1 MIDNNI
7 PLTDEEKEKDS
18 FSTSFLYDDI
28 SINTSQPE
36 VTSTQTPSSTSF
48 LYDDTPSSPLVN
60 GQIDEVPTS
69 SLYDDTVYPSQ
80 PSNKYSQ
87 TEWEAQPEFQR
98 TWNRFANSIGED
110 DDFYEFMR
118 DADWNLGSAA
128 FRAIESGKWND
139 QQKQD
144 YLYLKNVYDN
154 TDLEG
159 FGEWLQFTKNA
170 SYDLITDP
178 ANALALLFAIPT
190 LGTSTAIRAAAGE
203 ASKQALKKYTVANI
217 GEATLSSA
225 QKKAAMIEGMKRP
238 AIYGAAEGA
247 VWTGAYDFLSQS
259 TDMNVNPLKTD
270 IDWTQVGISSGIGGT
285 FGGGIGLLAGGISG
299 RKFLQ
304 QEFDYFNEAAILAD
318 SGTTSKA
325 LKNAELKVDDAIDDL
340 SKAPKQKLSER
351 FIASTVGKTTT
362 AFLNLTEAS
371 PTLEKYLS
379 YLRYDFDFSLFGK
392 KRAGEKAES
401 FGSANSRRQ
410 GNYLFRLDRSLNE
423 LKRTGF
429 LAALTKKENDQLYAR
444 LLNPKIKK
452 LNGEDITPEVR
463 QAAKDV
469 RPILNEIF
477 EEGKRVG
484 VFTEFQQVL
493 NYVPRRFKWDLVEK
507 NRGMLERVIINNG
520 LADPLTDRE
529 IKKGVTA
536 SGKEIDVVLLDQKT
550 IDEDAFGPDVA
561 KVWLDFY
568 KDGNLKRAQE
578 LKAEAIVTNMLETRW
593 TPFELKTKG
602 NVGDSYGFMKH
613 RPFHAIPDEELLPF
627 LETDNL
633 EKVLQDYIINSSAAI
648 TRSEFFG
655 RNLQA
660 FNDNFLQPIR
670 KELMDGG
677 MSANDT
683 QKVLE
688 KITNMHNKIT
698 GIDSQVIKNKYLRHA
713 SEWGK
718 LSQQMAHLPLA
729 TLSSITEPILMMAR
743 LDAKDVPYAAGQIG
757 KALAKETVKTI
768 DKTIKG
774 FRRGVLRQE
783 VKGKGK
789 DLTDDE
795 WTELY
800 ETGLALEASVMERID
815 GMYGEAFQ
823 GAAAKGMQN
832 FFFKST
838 LLTQWTSAVQL
849 ASFNVGKRLI
859 QSNAKK
865 LADNKSGKKIINRKI
880 QRYYEEQLEDLGLN
894 VNKTLAW
901 YKRSLKNNE
910 FDRNRSNIQNFYK
923 EDIQNAANRFTKEV
937 ILNPSTA
944 EANRPLWFSNP
955 SVNFLVQFAGYPTV
969 FNNTIMKRFV
979 NETKNYP
986 TKVAPKI
993 LATSMLMTSVAL
1005 LGNYIRT
1012 VGVSGNQ
1019 ERWDNQT
1026 VGEKIFEAFRRWGG
1040 LAFFDYAQRAESEKE
1055 RGAGLPTAIGKGV
1068 VGPLGQDV
1076 FDMIAY
1082 RKGFTG
1088 VAVDNLPYS
1097 AWLPADVKKKM
1108 KAGAREIDKAIDDNT
1123 LNLFP
1128 DEPKQSKKSTRKRR
1142 RTPYRKGL
1150 EVNIPNAAREPDKAK
1165 VRNMNMTYAEMGGIL
1180 AQDPEDRKGFAEG
1193 EEVTYG
1199 RASNWLWNA
1208 LLLGSPYGQMKMW
1221 SKILGEADLKKRP
1234 RINTIKSKLDEA
1246 VSWMDDSFV
1255 DPVKEVTSTEWG
1267 KKREEARRQEALDQS
1282 TFPLNDTDED
1292 EASGWFGIGR
1302 KGRQDRR
1309 AQRRAERR
1317 GARDLETYEE
1327 KLAREARDAQRGAEQ
1342 TQRIQ
1347 SQSRH
1352 RGDAMFKREVE
1363 ALTGTDSGTE
1373 GSRGTRRVMFNEG
1386 SLVNVLGNLQTAF
1399 DTLSARE
1406 KIEVVGLLN
1415 QKRKVFAE
1423 GTQPLTFNQEYHRDT
1438 IAENQVM
1445 QNTDGSVTTAKVKG
1459 VEYKGKIYNLPS
1471 YDRHGGFFTDEE
1483 LRKKYEIEMETG
1495 IIQGYDMQSDK
1506 FSQALG
1512 NMHLHPANIA
1522 VAKEHEL
1529 MEAEAELAR
1538 GAINPEYTETPS
1550 KGIGRGLKTGM
1561 RNLEAGMKALGL
1573 SKGGYIGEL
1582 EKEYG
1587 ELPFDIKRQF
1597 KAELQRRYT
1606 PEELQAD
1613 EYVPHD
1619 RGFFNYSY
1627 DPNNKLEDTLLTQEQ
1642 YKREFQQFRKAI
1654 PDLSTTQQELGINP
1668 LQELMNSGALSEMGK
1683 YMLNEMG
1690 YFSQKHGQ
1698 LPDSLREIEADAVEL
1713 ELSKGGRVG
1722 YADGTP
1728 PKDNSWYLGK
1738 KIKDLTPAHA
1748 EVYLKKVLFGDREPI
1763 TEKVFDDNEYKEIA
1777 ESFKY
1782 DIIESLN
1789 EDREG
1794 DFQKRFF
1801 DEQGRLRSNKQL
1813 GVYRG
1818 PEHWGTTSQGSY
1830 EPYVDGRHA
1839 MPLELYYTIG
1849 SANFNLN
1856 KGDYNKEK
1864 LTINSDKYDFESYY
1878 AGLQRKP
1885 GFNLD
1890 NIREY
1895 YSLLKADDWETAAER
1910 FGMERIP
1917 DESVVKMWEKEY
1929 GVKRDADFAPVNI
1942 SIPVSDIFTEQEWN
1956 NIQGIE

>member
-60 GQIDEVPTS
+60 RQIDEVPTS
-69 SLYDDTVYPSQ
+69 SLYDDTVYSSQ

-154 TDLEG
+154 TELEG

-225 QKKAAMIEGMKRP
+225 TKKAAMIEGMKRP
-238 AIYGAAEGA
+238 AIYGAVEGA

-340 SKAPKQKLSER
+340 SKDTKAPKQKLSEIL
-351 FIASTVGKTTT
+351 IASTVGKTTT
-362 AFLNLTEAS
+362 AFLNLTKGS

-633 EKVLQDYIINSSAAI
+633 EKVLQDYIINASAAI

-698 GIDSQVIKNKYLRHA
+698 GIDSQVIKNKILRHT

-865 LADNKSGKKIINRKI
+865 LADNKSGKKIINRKT

-979 NETKNYP
+979 NETKNYKL
-986 TKVAPKI
+986 KVAPKI

-1026 VGEKIFEAFRRWGG
+1026 DGEKIFEAFRRWGG

-1128 DEPKQSKKSTRKRR
+1128 DEPEQSKKSTRKRR

-1193 EEVTYG
+1193 
-1199 RASNWLWNA
+1199 
-1208 LLLGSPYGQMKMW
+1208 
-1221 SKILGEADLKKRP
+1221 
-1234 RINTIKSKLDEA
+1234 
-1246 VSWMDDSFV
+1246 
-1255 DPVKEVTSTEWG
+1255 
-1267 KKREEARRQEALDQS
+1267 
-1282 TFPLNDTDED
+1282 
-1292 EASGWFGIGR
+1292 
-1302 KGRQDRR
+1302 
-1309 AQRRAERR
+1309 
-1317 GARDLETYEE
+1317 
-1327 KLAREARDAQRGAEQ
+1327 
-1342 TQRIQ
+1342 
-1347 SQSRH
+1347 
-1352 RGDAMFKREVE
+1352 
-1363 ALTGTDSGTE
+1363 
-1373 GSRGTRRVMFNEG
+1373 
-1386 SLVNVLGNLQTAF
+1386 
-1399 DTLSARE
+1399 
-1406 KIEVVGLLN
+1406 
-1415 QKRKVFAE
+1415 
-1423 GTQPLTFNQEYHRDT
+1423 TQPLTFNQQYHRDT
-1438 IAENQVM
+1438 IES
-1445 QNTDGSVTTAKVKG
+1445 GSVLENVDGDPVTVNSIGITHDNK
-1459 VEYKGKIYNLPS
+1459 YYNVPS
-1471 YDRHGGFFTDEE
+1471 YDRHGGFFSEE
-1483 LRKKYEIEMETG
+1483 EAKKKFLVDIELG
-1495 IIQGYDMQSDK
+1495 FIKGY
-1506 FSQALG
+1506 
-1512 NMHLHPANIA
+1512 NTPEEANIA
-1522 VAKEHEL
+1522 ASKEHQMMNEDRDR
-1529 MEAEAELAR
+1529 A
-1538 GAINPEYTETPS
+1538 
-1550 KGIGRGLKTGM
+1550 
-1561 RNLEAGMKALGL
+1561 LEAIGFKDTPWDNFIEGFEEGKKALGL
-1573 SKGGYIGEL
+1573 SKGG
-1582 EKEYG
+1582 
-1587 ELPFDIKRQF
+1587 
-1597 KAELQRRYT
+1597 
-1606 PEELQAD
+1606 
-1613 EYVPHD
+1613 
-1619 RGFFNYSY
+1619 
-1627 DPNNKLEDTLLTQEQ
+1627 
-1642 YKREFQQFRKAI
+1642 
-1654 PDLSTTQQELGINP
+1654 
-1668 LQELMNSGALSEMGK
+1668 
-1683 YMLNEMG
+1683 
-1690 YFSQKHGQ
+1690 
-1698 LPDSLREIEADAVEL
+1698 
-1713 ELSKGGRVG
+1713 
-1722 YADGTP
+1722 
-1728 PKDNSWYLGK
+1728 
-1738 KIKDLTPAHA
+1738 KI
-1748 EVYLKKVLFGDREPI
+1748 
-1763 TEKVFDDNEYKEIA
+1763 
-1777 ESFKY
+1777 
-1782 DIIESLN
+1782 
-1789 EDREG
+1789 
-1794 DFQKRFF
+1794 
-1801 DEQGRLRSNKQL
+1801 
-1813 GVYRG
+1813 
-1818 PEHWGTTSQGSY
+1818 
-1830 EPYVDGRHA
+1830 
-1839 MPLELYYTIG
+1839 
-1849 SANFNLN
+1849 
-1856 KGDYNKEK
+1856 
-1864 LTINSDKYDFESYY
+1864 
-1878 AGLQRKP
+1878 
-1885 GFNLD
+1885 
-1890 NIREY
+1890 
-1895 YSLLKADDWETAAER
+1895 
-1910 FGMERIP
+1910 
-1917 DESVVKMWEKEY
+1917 
-1929 GVKRDADFAPVNI
+1929 
-1942 SIPVSDIFTEQEWN
+1942 
-1956 NIQGIE
+1956 

>member
-36 VTSTQTPSSTSF
+36 VTSKQTPSSTSF

-60 GQIDEVPTS
+60 RQIDEVPTS
-69 SLYDDTVYPSQ
+69 SLYDDTVYSSQ

-170 SYDLITDP
+170 SWDLITDP

-203 ASKQALKKYTVANI
+203 ASKQALKKYILANI

-225 QKKAAMIEGMKRP
+225 TKKAAIIEGMKRP

-247 VWTGAYDFLSQS
+247 VWTGAYDYLSQS

-270 IDWTQVGISSGIGGT
+270 IDWTQIGISSGLGGTIGGT
-285 FGGGIGLLAGGISG
+285 IGTLVGGVSG
-299 RKFLQ
+299 ARFLQ
-304 QEFDYFNEAAILAD
+304 KEFDYFNEAAILEQ
-318 SGTTSKA
+318 SNKTSKA
-325 LKNAELKVDDAIDDL
+325 SRKAELDAEDAIDDL

-379 YLRYDFDFSLFGK
+379 YIRYDYDFSLFGK
-392 KRAGEKAES
+392 KRPGEKAES
-401 FGSANSRRQ
+401 FGLKNSRRQ
-410 GNYLFRLDRSLNE
+410 GNYLFRLERSLND

-429 LAALTKKENDQLYAR
+429 LAALTKKENDQLYEV
-444 LLNPKIKK
+444 LLNPRIKK
-452 LNGEDITPEVR
+452 FNGEAITPEVR
-463 QAAKDV
+463 KAAKEV
-469 RPILNEIF
+469 RPILNDLF
-477 EEGKRVG
+477 TEGKRVG

-507 NRGMLERVIINNG
+507 GRHKLEQIIINHG
-520 LADPLTDRE
+520 LADPITERE

-550 IDEDAFGPDVA
+550 VDEDAFGDIA
-561 KVWLDFY
+561 KTWLQVY
-568 KDGNLKRAQE
+568 KDGDIKLAQKM
-578 LKAEAIVTNMLETRW
+578 KAEAIVTNMLETRW

-613 RPFHAIPDEELLPF
+613 RPFHAIPDEELRPF
-627 LETDNL
+627 LENNL
-633 EKVLQDYIINSSAAI
+633 EKVLQDYIINASNAI

-670 KELMDGG
+670 KELMDGN

-683 QKVLE
+683 QKVLD

-698 GIDSQVIKNKYLRHA
+698 GIDSQVIKNKTIRTSVEGL
-713 SEWGK
+713 K
-718 LSQQMAHLPLA
+718 LMQQMAHLPLA

-743 LDAKDVPYAAGQIG
+743 LDAKDMPYAVGQIA
-757 KALAKETVKTI
+757 KALTKETVKTI

-783 VKGKGK
+783 VKGKGN
-789 DLTDDE
+789 DLTDAE
-795 WTELY
+795 WQELY
-800 ETGLALEASVMERID
+800 ETGLALEQSVMERIE

-823 GAAAKGMQN
+823 NTATRGMQN
-832 FFFKST
+832 FFFKSN

-865 LADNKSGKKIINRKI
+865 LLDNQTGKKVINRKT
-880 QRYYEEQLEDLGLN
+880 QQYYEEQLEDLGLN

-937 ILNPSTA
+937 ILNPSTS

-979 NETKNYP
+979 NETRNYP

-1012 VGVSGNQ
+1012 VGISGNQ
-1019 ERWDNQT
+1019 ERWDNQSD
-1026 VGEKIFEAFRRWGG
+1026 GLKIFDAFRRWGG
-1040 LAFFDYAQRAESEKE
+1040 MAFMDYAVRAETEVE
-1055 RGAGLPTAIGKGV
+1055 RGTGIPISVVKGV
-1068 VGPLGQDV
+1068 VGPIGQDAV
-1076 FDMIAY
+1076 DMALY
-1082 RKGFTG
+1082 RKGFAG
-1088 VAVDNLPYS
+1088 LAVDNLPYS
-1097 AWLPADVKKKM
+1097 AWLPSDVKKKL
-1108 KAGAREIDKAIDDNT
+1108 KTEARKIDKSMGENIPDI
-1123 LNLFP
+1123 FP
-1128 DEPKQSKKSTRKRR
+1128 DEPEQSKKSKSTR

-1150 EVNIPNAAREPDKAK
+1150 EVNIPNAVREPEKAK
-1165 VRNMNMTYAEMGGIL
+1165 IRNMNMTYAELGGIL
-1180 AQDPEDRKGFAEG
+1180 AQDPEDRKGFGVGGISKALTKVITKGSAFKTTKPEKITLYHGAGKDFDQFDINYATEGSLGRGLYFSDSPLAIEQYVKRDVKRVGDKSTPTNYEVEVNLNNDELLQSSKSISEHSKITQDKINKLVKELNLTDEDEFGFLTYTFNTIKDKKAITLWRILRENYGDEEATRILKKYGIKGMKAELSPSLSRVTGNLDIDQTHYSIFDDTIINIRNKYDEGGRVGFAEG
-1193 EEVTYG
+1193 EEVKYG

-1208 LLLGSPYGQMKMW
+1208 LLHGSPYGQMKMW

-1234 RINTIKSKLDEA
+1234 RINTVKSKLDEA

-1282 TFPLNDTDED
+1282 NVPINDTDED
-1292 EASGWFGIGR
+1292 ETSGWFGIGR
-1302 KGRQDRR
+1302 KGRQARR

-1317 GARDLETYEE
+1317 GERDLETYAE

-1386 SLVNVLGNLQTAF
+1386 SLVNVLENLQTAF

-1406 KIEVVGLLN
+1406 KIEVAGLLN
-1415 QKRKVFAE
+1415 QKRKSFADGSTVNVEYRKKLQDLEDFISKNRLVSKEAQMSLLSGEGYRDPRFIATTGNELVDKYGLHPFAAE
-1423 GTQPLTFNQEYHRDT
+1423 GSGRILNTKELGIEGSAKLFNPQISGTYATDT
-1438 IAENQVM
+1438 DKIMYKDIRNFNYKVDPENQPEFTQVHEIIHRADKRSGYKD
-1445 QNTDGSVTTAKVKG
+1445 QRAQRLRAKLPEELKG
-1459 VEYKGKIYNLPS
+1459 YSHILFSTLTQEILA
-1471 YDRHGGFFTDEE
+1471 HGLQHKLAGGNFSDEE
-1483 LRKKYEIEMETG
+1483 LIDHVKFRINEWMPEKFKNSKKVEEELLRAMPIIVDDFETYLIE
-1495 IIQGYDMQSDK
+1495 
-1506 FSQALG
+1506 
-1512 NMHLHPANIA
+1512 
-1522 VAKEHEL
+1522 
-1529 MEAEAELAR
+1529 
-1538 GAINPEYTETPS
+1538 
-1550 KGIGRGLKTGM
+1550 
-1561 RNLEAGMKALGL
+1561 LEA
-1573 SKGGYIGEL
+1573 
-1582 EKEYG
+1582 
-1587 ELPFDIKRQF
+1587 
-1597 KAELQRRYT
+1597 
-1606 PEELQAD
+1606 
-1613 EYVPHD
+1613 
-1619 RGFFNYSY
+1619 N
-1627 DPNNKLEDTLLTQEQ
+1627 
-1642 YKREFQQFRKAI
+1642 
-1654 PDLSTTQQELGINP
+1654 
-1668 LQELMNSGALSEMGK
+1668 
-1683 YMLNEMG
+1683 
-1690 YFSQKHGQ
+1690 
-1698 LPDSLREIEADAVEL
+1698 
-1713 ELSKGGRVG
+1713 
-1722 YADGTP
+1722 
-1728 PKDNSWYLGK
+1728 
-1738 KIKDLTPAHA
+1738 
-1748 EVYLKKVLFGDREPI
+1748 
-1763 TEKVFDDNEYKEIA
+1763 
-1777 ESFKY
+1777 
-1782 DIIESLN
+1782 
-1789 EDREG
+1789 
-1794 DFQKRFF
+1794 
-1801 DEQGRLRSNKQL
+1801 
-1813 GVYRG
+1813 
-1818 PEHWGTTSQGSY
+1818 
-1830 EPYVDGRHA
+1830 
-1839 MPLELYYTIG
+1839 
-1849 SANFNLN
+1849 
-1856 KGDYNKEK
+1856 
-1864 LTINSDKYDFESYY
+1864 
-1878 AGLQRKP
+1878 
-1885 GFNLD
+1885 
-1890 NIREY
+1890 
-1895 YSLLKADDWETAAER
+1895 
-1910 FGMERIP
+1910 
-1917 DESVVKMWEKEY
+1917 
-1929 GVKRDADFAPVNI
+1929 
-1942 SIPVSDIFTEQEWN
+1942 
-1956 NIQGIE
+1956 